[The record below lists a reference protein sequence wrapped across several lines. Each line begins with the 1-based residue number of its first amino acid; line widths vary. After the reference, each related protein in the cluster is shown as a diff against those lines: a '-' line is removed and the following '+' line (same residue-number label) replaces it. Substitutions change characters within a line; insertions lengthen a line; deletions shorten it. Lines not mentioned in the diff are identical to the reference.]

1 MSDTASFGESHASEL
16 SSISSD
22 HVHLQSNVPLTP
34 PLQGAVLLPH
44 VAQDAPAPNP
54 SNQPKAAD
62 PIDPL
67 TLNQTPTILPSMS
80 TGAVPGPAADE
91 GRTDP
96 APPIPTI
103 ADTGVPVSGGPG
115 PASGSLL
122 ELRAQRTS
130 TQSQAALGSSTVAAE
145 SAEDEK
151 KRLAREEEQRTLATQ
166 PPAAARPTGVDVQ
179 PSTAA
184 AVPPPTT
191 SSSTFES
198 ADDEKRRLEREDRE
212 RILRQGG
219 QQSGQGEEPA
229 DTPRDE
235 DLPPYQPI

>member
-22 HVHLQSNVPLTP
+22 HVHLQSHAPLTP
-34 PLQGAVLLPH
+34 PPQGAVVLPP
-44 VAQDAPAPNP
+44 VAQDAPAPNQ
-54 SNQPKAAD
+54 SKAAD
-62 PIDPL
+62 PIDPQ

-80 TGAVPGPAADE
+80 AGAVPGPAADE

-130 TQSQAALGSSTVAAE
+130 TQSQSALGSSTVAAE

-151 KRLAREEEQRTLATQ
+151 KRLAREEEQRTLAIQ
-166 PPAAARPTGVDVQ
+166 PPAPAQPTGGDVQ

-184 AVPPPTT
+184 AVPPPTIST
-191 SSSTFES
+191 STFES
-198 ADDEKRRLEREDRE
+198 ADDEKRRLEREERE

-219 QQSGQGEEPA
+219 QQSGQGEEQA
-229 DTPRDE
+229 DAPREE